1 MAFLSDSAR
10 ERLSRPTIAV
20 DMDHV
25 MADTG
30 AYMCD
35 WVNARYGTTY
45 TGESFPSLLEILEGE
60 RRRAMVDY
68 VADGAMMRDLP
79 LMAGCVDVLRALNE
93 RYAVVICTAA
103 MEFPNTIAPKIDW
116 LDTHFPFLDPQLFV
130 FCGYKQIMGTDYLID
145 DSPKHFDGF
154 KGTPLLYS
162 AVHNRDVDDW
172 TRVGD
177 WTEIAAYF
185 AGDP

>member
-1 MAFLSDSAR
+1 M
-10 ERLSRPTIAV
+10 ERLSDTTRKLLARPTIAV

-30 AYMCD
+30 AHLCE
-35 WVNARYGTTY
+35 WLNLQYGSTHV
-45 TGESFPSLLEILEGE
+45 GETFPSLLATLSPE
-60 RRRAMVDY
+60 RRHAVVEY
-68 VADGAMMRDLP
+68 VTAGEMMRDLP
-79 LMAGCVDVLRALNE
+79 VMSGCTDVLRDLSE

-103 MEFPNTIAPKIDW
+103 MEFPRTIPPKIAW
-116 LDTHFPFLDPQLFV
+116 LNTRFPFLDPQLFV

-162 AVHNRDVDDW
+162 AIHNRDVDDW

-177 WTEIAAYF
+177 WAEIAAYF
-185 AGDP
+185 AGEL